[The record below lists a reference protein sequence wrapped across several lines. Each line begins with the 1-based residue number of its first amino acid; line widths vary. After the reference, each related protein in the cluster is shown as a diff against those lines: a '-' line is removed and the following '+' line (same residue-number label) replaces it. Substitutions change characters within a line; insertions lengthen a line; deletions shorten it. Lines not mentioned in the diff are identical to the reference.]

1 MSVSILALIP
11 DTSEDN
17 EVVKALHEYNEQST
31 SDRICIAS
39 PEEGLAGLPGRVHPY
54 GMRLVMIDSGTLA
67 RKGSSTVMM
76 LQRRY
81 PKASIVCIG
90 GRYSRSSVLS
100 ALSLGVHGF
109 IGRFQSPSQI
119 RQAIDIVLNGGIYLP
134 DLATERPQIEVVASS
149 RSNGGRDHFATTERR
164 YQEELGLSPRQA
176 VVLALLSEGM
186 TNKAIAR
193 HLDLAEATVKVHV
206 SAIYRALS
214 VRNRAGAVAVA
225 LSLPLRASAD
235 LESHSEASG
244 HAAGGLSPDPV

>member
-1 MSVSILALIP
+1 MLI
-11 DTSEDN
+11 D
-17 EVVKALHEYNEQST
+17 
-31 SDRICIAS
+31 C
-39 PEEGLAGLPGRVHPY
+39 
-54 GMRLVMIDSGTLA
+54 GTLA

-81 PKASIVCIG
+81 PQASIVCVG

-109 IGRFQSPSQI
+109 IARSQSASQI

-134 DLATERPQIEVVASS
+134 DLSSERSKFEIMPLS
-149 RSNGGRDHFATTERR
+149 RDLGGQGDNEAAEQR
-164 YQEELGLSPRQA
+164 YQEEFGLSPRQA
-176 VVLALLSEGM
+176 VVLTLLSEGM

-206 SAIYRALS
+206 SAIYRALN

-225 LSLPLRASAD
+225 LSFSLSPG
-235 LESHSEASG
+235 ASG
-244 HAAGGLSPDPV
+244 SLDRRAEIPDDFPAGR